1 MSGALTTSVRT
12 KEPGFWGRVDDLLAN
27 RWVRFAV
34 LAAFLIVLLVIPLV
48 SEPFTNQTITRIA
61 VFAVA
66 VLGLNIV
73 MGYAGQVSLGH
84 IFFVG
89 VGAYAAIIP
98 IRAWWGGDMAEWSI
112 VIGFVLA
119 LLIPGILAL
128 IIALAAVRLR
138 ALALAMV
145 TIALPIIGVPIAK
158 RLSDITGG
166 NEGVSIK
173 RLDYVTGSGEI
184 AKGNP
189 FAAPPGSGLANDQWQ
204 YYLVVV
210 IAVLFFALAFYL
222 VRGKFGR
229 AFAIVK
235 SNEAVAASMGI
246 SPYWYKVIAFT
257 ISGIFGGAAGFLYIV
272 ALQYT
277 SSETLSFGHSIE
289 LVIATIVGGAGSI
302 IGSILG
308 GVIYVLLPQLTN
320 AVYPEATTA
329 VQGVVILLV
338 LFLLPG
344 GLASLPRVIRR
355 RTSRRREGTTA
366 DADLAADI
374 VPGITEK

>member
-1 MSGALTTSVRT
+1 MSEHLTTSVRT
-12 KEPGFWGRVDDLLAN
+12 EDTGFWGLVDRVTAN
-27 RWVRFAV
+27 RWVRWVV
-34 LAAFLIVLLVIPLV
+34 LIAFLALLLLLPLV
-48 SEPFTNQTITRIA
+48 AEPFTNQTITRIA

-66 VLGLNIV
+66 VLGLNII
-73 MGYAGQVSLGH
+73 MGYTGQVSLGH

-89 VGAYAAIIP
+89 VGAYCAIIP
-98 IRAWWGGDMAEWSI
+98 IRAWWGGDLAEGSI

-119 LLIPGILAL
+119 LVIPGVLGL
-128 IIALAAVRLR
+128 VIALAAVRLR
-138 ALALAMV
+138 GLALAMV
-145 TIALPIIGVPIAK
+145 TIALPIIGVPLAK
-158 RLSDITGG
+158 RFSDITGG

-173 RLDYVTGSGEI
+173 RLDYLSSSG
-184 AKGNP
+184 ATLKGNP
-189 FAAPPGSGLANDQWQ
+189 FSAPPGIGLADDQWQ
-204 YYLVVV
+204 YYIVVV
-210 IAVLFFALAFYL
+210 ISVILFALAFFL

-235 SNEAVAASMGI
+235 ENEAVAASMGI
-246 SPYWYKVIAFT
+246 SPYWYKVISFT
-257 ISGIFGGAAGFLYIV
+257 ISAVFGGAAGFLYIV

-277 SSETLSFGHSIE
+277 SSEALSFGHSIE

-302 IGSILG
+302 AGSFLG
-308 GVIYVLLPQLTN
+308 GVVYVLLPQLTN

-355 RTSRRREGTTA
+355 RTSRRRGGPTA
-366 DADLAADI
+366 GADLAADI
-374 VPGITEK
+374 APGITKR